1 MIRGIHRSLRI
12 RHRYAGGVF
21 PAHVVRPCG
30 SSLAQAKVGLSIK
43 LQLQPLAISLTSL
56 QSYRAFSHTLVTSSM
71 HSSPIKVSPLPP
83 RTPSKEPPAHHEG
96 NPPTTFRNPW
106 PSAGPSHSGLAAVKF
121 KYFSGHG
128 VLPLPPPD
136 ELVPVHKPDWGG
148 SSKGLKATWFG
159 HASFLV
165 ETTARNGAERGV
177 RILFDP
183 VFSERMSPLPLVGP
197 KRFVPL
203 PCKLDEVPPV
213 DLVVISHNHYDHLD
227 ISVIK
232 SVYASRGKG
241 NVHFLAG
248 LGLKKWFISCGIAMS
263 DVTELDWWDGCEV
276 EVSSVG
282 SVELICTPSQHGSA
296 RGPTDARQTLWC
308 SWVLKER
315 SRDVPGPSK
324 TLFFAGDTGYRYV
337 TETDK
342 SRPACPAFAE
352 IGEKYGPM
360 DLSLLPIGCFLPRE
374 FMSTV
379 HASPEDSICI
389 HKDVRSKKS
398 IGMHYGTIRAGI
410 SGQVSIFCSSLATI
424 GLTCSYSTKM
434 SGNLAADGESAV
446 KKKKV

>member
-1 MIRGIHRSLRI
+1 
-12 RHRYAGGVF
+12 
-21 PAHVVRPCG
+21 
-30 SSLAQAKVGLSIK
+30 
-43 LQLQPLAISLTSL
+43 
-56 QSYRAFSHTLVTSSM
+56 M
-71 HSSPIKVSPLPP
+71 HSSPIAVALHPPLS
-83 RTPSKEPPAHHEG
+83 PSKDPPAHHEG

-106 PSAGPSHSGLAAVKF
+106 PSAGPVHSGLTILKLKF
-121 KYFSGHG
+121 SSGG
-128 VLPLPPPD
+128 VLPLPPQD
-136 ELVPVHKPDWGG
+136 ELVPVRTPDWGQG
-148 SSKGLKATWFG
+148 KRGLKATWFG
-159 HASFLV
+159 HASFLI
-165 ETTARNGAERGV
+165 ETTPRNGAERGV

-203 PCKLDEVPPV
+203 PCKLEDVPPV

-232 SVYASRGKG
+232 AVYQRRGRG
-241 NVHFLAG
+241 NVHFFGG
-248 LGLKKWFISCGIAMS
+248 LGLKRWFVSCGIAES
-263 DVTELDWWDGCEV
+263 DVTELDWWHGCEV

-282 SVELICTPSQHGSA
+282 CVELTCTPSQHGSA
-296 RGPTDARQTLWC
+296 RGPNDARHTLWC
-308 SWVLKER
+308 SWVMKEKTENTIQGA
-315 SRDVPGPSK
+315 GPQK

-337 TETDK
+337 SETDT

-379 HASPEDSICI
+379 HASPADSMCI

-410 SGQVSIFCSSLATI
+410 SGQVSSMLWLSFS
-424 GLTCSYSTKM
+424 GLTRRHSTKTFG
-434 SGNLAADGESAV
+434 SQSAGGENAASRKA
-446 KKKKV
+446 